1 MSLPKSSTKIRSQT
15 DIIRSIRCSITSTPT
30 SAASLPIRCPSSLSS
45 SSDSPLAGSSSRS
58 SRGSQATEQPYTLK
72 CPGDPESGQL
82 MRPDPGQVLS
92 IEPHPAGLGPDE
104 TAYCV
109 EQRRLSSAV
118 RSDYSGDLLGH
129 RHEGHVIESSQ
140 TTEAHRQILD
150 VQ

>member
-1 MSLPKSSTKIRSQT
+1 MRQRRRHAIGQVGRADPVQRRQ
-15 DIIRSIRCSITSTPT
+15 
-30 SAASLPIRCPSSLSS
+30 ASLAQP
-45 SSDSPLAGSSSRS
+45 PLVPVRMRQAAQRRPEPGPGVPGGAHHHVLQHR
-58 SRGSQATEQPYTLK
+58 QATEQAHALK

-129 RHEGHVIESSQ
+129 RHERHVIESSQ